1 MKNTKEKKQSKV
13 KDLID
18 ELHNGVE
25 KFYNGDEWEK
35 YLTFTSKFIN
45 RSPNNQL
52 LIWFYGG
59 EETSMVMGYKQFINK
74 LNRIVVACVKC
85 RAIKNNDCTCKKI
98 TPPRRI
104 PQLAPATFKK
114 TEKNKD
120 TGEDEEN
127 EYLYFRV
134 VFVFKY
140 TDTEQ
145 IEGKK
150 FISDVDSVVKP
161 LTIEYEDYD
170 KMHRKLVNI
179 IKDNKFSFRFDS
191 WDDTKLNGWCDYTNK
206 EIVVRSNMAQSQII
220 KTTIHEIAHMFAHDR
235 EIVGNARKPRQLAET
250 EAESVA
256 FVVGN
261 MIGLDTSQYSIGY
274 VAGWS
279 NNEEFILQ
287 KSINTVTATARKIVQ
302 LLGV

>member
-59 EETSMVMGYKQFINK
+59 EDTSMVMGYKQFISK

-85 RAIKNNDCTCKKI
+85 RAIKNVDCACDKI
-98 TPPRRI
+98 ASPVRI
-104 PQLAPATFKK
+104 PQLAPATFTK
-114 TEKNKD
+114 TEKNKV

-134 VFVFKY
+134 VYVFKY

-150 FISDVDSVVKP
+150 FISDVQSVVKP

-170 KMHRKLVNI
+170 KMHRKLVKI
-179 IKDNKFSFRFDS
+179 IKDNKFNFRFDS
-191 WDDTKLNGWCDYTNK
+191 WNDTNLNGWCDFTNK
-206 EIVVRSNMAQSQII
+206 EIVVRSDMAQSQIM
-220 KTTIHEIAHMFAHDR
+220 KTTIHEIAHMFAHDS
-235 EIVGNARKPRQLAET
+235 ETVGNARKPRRLAET

>member
-59 EETSMVMGYKQFINK
+59 EDTSMVMGYKQFISK

-85 RAIKNNDCTCKKI
+85 RAIKNVDCACDKI
-98 TPPRRI
+98 APPVRI
-104 PQLAPATFKK
+104 PQLAPATFTK
-114 TEKNKD
+114 TEKNKV

-134 VFVFKY
+134 VYVFKY

-150 FISDVDSVVKP
+150 FISDVQSIVKP

-170 KMHRKLVNI
+170 KMHRKLVKI
-179 IKDNKFSFRFDS
+179 IKDNKFNFRFDS
-191 WDDTKLNGWCDYTNK
+191 WSDTNLNGWCDFTNK
-206 EIVVRSNMAQSQII
+206 EIVVRSDMAQSQIM
-220 KTTIHEIAHMFAHDR
+220 KTTIHEIAHMFAHDS
-235 EIVGNARKPRQLAET
+235 EKVGNARKPRPLAET

-261 MIGLDTSQYSIGY
+261 MISLDTSQYSIGY

-279 NNEEFILQ
+279 KNEEFILQ

>member
-18 ELHNGVE
+18 ELHNNVE

-59 EETSMVMGYKQFINK
+59 EDTSMVMGYKQFMNK

-85 RAIKNNDCTCKKI
+85 RALKNVDCACNKI
-98 TPPRRI
+98 APPVRI
-104 PQLAPATFKK
+104 PQLAPATFTK
-114 TEKNKD
+114 TEKNKV

>member
-1 MKNTKEKKQSKV
+1 M
-13 KDLID
+13 
-18 ELHNGVE
+18 
-25 KFYNGDEWEK
+25 
-35 YLTFTSKFIN
+35 
-45 RSPNNQL
+45 
-52 LIWFYGG
+52 
-59 EETSMVMGYKQFINK
+59 
-74 LNRIVVACVKC
+74 
-85 RAIKNNDCTCKKI
+85 KKI
-98 TPPRRI
+98 KAVNRTHSGFSRYVDLKDPTGAYSSLR
-104 PQLAPATFKK
+104 LFATDGKLYS
-114 TEKNKD
+114 TEKNKTTIASD
-120 TGEDEEN
+120 VSAP
-127 EYLYFRV
+127 V
-134 VFVFKY
+134 VF
-140 TDTEQ
+140 DTY
-145 IEGKK
+145 IKK